1 MNKEIF
7 EVTRGDYKSFIAR
20 LVKGAIKTEEVVID
34 ENTKQ
39 MNVYSKNTD
48 KLLCAREYCSLEDV
62 PEKYYIFEFP
72 EKDEWTKPIPRA
84 KIVLETPEE
93 VQAVLNAFAK
103 LREEQNAGN
112 LQ

>member
-7 EVTRGDYKSFIAR
+7 EVTRGDYKSFVAR
-20 LVKGAIKTEEVVID
+20 LVKGAIKTEEVVIS
-34 ENTKQ
+34 ENIKQ
-39 MNVYSKNTD
+39 MNVYSKKTN

-72 EKDEWTKPIPRA
+72 EKDEWTKPIPRTQ
-84 KIVLETPEE
+84 IVLETPEE
-93 VQAVLNAFAK
+93 VQAVLKAFAK
-103 LREEQNAGN
+103 FMEEQNAGN